1 MIYCEGEKDCMSVI
15 LDSLTCVSV
24 YFSVGWR
31 TVQFTSEC
39 RDKNKNVNQ
48 EVPWNGKVTLGKRER
63 KLFFKKSKYK
73 E

>member
-1 MIYCEGEKDCMSVI
+1 MSVI

-39 RDKNKNVNQ
+39 PDKNKNVNQ